1 MLLLRPVFY
10 LGTVLPSNVA
20 FTSYEASLKL
30 QLKLQ
35 REMNPSE
42 EMESQVTFK

>member
-30 QLKLQ
+30 QLKLP